1 MIDSF
6 RFSAVVS
13 GLLLSML
20 ALASW
25 GAEICVAEEI
35 RFNEQV
41 RPILAEFCLH
51 CHGTD
56 PETREAD
63 LRLDIKPEDGD
74 HIIVPG
80 KPEESE
86 LFLRI
91 VTDDEDSKM
100 PPAVSGKT
108 LSAKQIAILRAWI
121 QQGGKYEGHWS
132 FEPIRKPELPA
143 ARKQAKTEIDR
154 FILEKLQKNNL
165 ALSPPVSR
173 EKLIRRATFDLIGLP
188 PTWEQVQAF
197 VNDPS
202 ENAFEKV
209 VDRLLASPQYGPR
222 WGRHWL
228 DIARYAD
235 THGGSAIGFVRF
247 PFSYTYRD
255 YVIRSFNEDKPYNQF
270 IKEQLA
276 ADQLGLSE
284 NDPALAGLGFLT
296 VGMQFRNPHDKIDDQ
311 IDVIT
316 RGLMGLTVACAR
328 CHDHKFDAIS
338 TRDYYCLY
346 ATLASSHTP
355 EMFPLIGKPADTPA
369 YRKYQKELKN
379 RQETHDDMA
388 RDQTAV
394 MRSRLKMQVGAY
406 LKELAKGTPEQDLS
420 TTFLSYRTDEVR
432 PLVLE
437 FWRKYLAGLSEE
449 DPVFGPW
456 KKLSQLDKKDFQNQ
470 CAALMEKL
478 TKENGDPAKWPAMHT
493 LNTTTPKWNP
503 RVLEAITKK
512 KPKSLMEVA
521 DAYGDLFAQVHQE
534 WLKSLIATSLE
545 AVEGATVIPDED
557 VRHLNV
563 NSAINRQLRKHLYKP
578 GTPTE
583 MKEEIAVTLLNRPIH
598 DKVRGLKG
606 AIDNLHLVSPGS
618 PPRAMTLQEEKQPKQ
633 FHIFR
638 RGNPIDRADPV
649 QAKFLTA
656 LSGGKETTF
665 PAGKRRLALAE
676 AIVDPSNPLTTRV
689 IVNWIWQHHF
699 GRGLVRTPDDFGTRG
714 DPPTHP
720 KLLDYL
726 AVTFQEDGWS
736 MKKMHKRIML
746 SAVYQQG
753 SIENREAR
761 LIDPDNRLLWR
772 MPRRKLDL
780 EAMRDSMLAVSGELN
795 PGIGGRPFDLYAKK
809 TIPRRTVYGFINRD
823 IVSSLASTFDA
834 ADSSTCTAKRPETNV
849 PQQTLFALNSDFIQ
863 DRAIA
868 LTSMKGFVS
877 APNDRER
884 VQFLYRRIFS
894 RSPQPEE
901 IELAINYIE
910 SQKKQEKESKTTP
923 WQRLAH
929 ALLASNEF
937 VFVD

>member
-1 MIDSF
+1 MLNII
-6 RFSAVVS
+6 RVS
-13 GLLLSML
+13 TMFAGTFFFLI
-20 ALASW
+20 AIQ
-25 GAEICVAEEI
+25 AELCFAEEV

-41 RPILAEFCLH
+41 RPILAEYCLH

-56 PETREAD
+56 PDTREAD
-63 LRLDIKPEDGD
+63 LRLDIKPVTED
-74 HIIVPG
+74 HIIVSG
-80 KPEESE
+80 KPDESE
-86 LFLRI
+86 LFLRL
-91 VTDDEDSKM
+91 VSDDEDSKM
-100 PPAVSGKT
+100 PPADSGKI
-108 LSAKQIAILRAWI
+108 LNAKQIAILREWI
-121 QQGGKYEGHWS
+121 QQGGEYEKHWS
-132 FEPIRKPELPA
+132 FESIRKPTLPA
-143 ARKQAKTEIDR
+143 AQKLAKTEIDR
-154 FILEKLQKNNL
+154 FILNKLQKKNL
-165 ALSPPVSR
+165 TLSPAVSR
-173 EKLIRRATFDLIGLP
+173 EQLIRRATFDLIGLP
-188 PTWEQVQAF
+188 PTWKQVEAF
-197 VNDPS
+197 VNDQS
-202 ENAFEKV
+202 EDAFEKV

-255 YVIRSFNEDKPYNQF
+255 YVIASFNEDKPYHQF
-270 IKEQLA
+270 VKEQLA
-276 ADQLGLSE
+276 ADQLGLAE

-311 IDVIT
+311 IDVIS
-316 RGLMGLTVACAR
+316 RGLLGLTVACAR
-328 CHDHKFDAIS
+328 CHDHKFDEIP
-338 TRDYYCLY
+338 TKDYYSLY
-346 ATLASSHTP
+346 ATLASSHSP
-355 EMFPLIGKPADTPA
+355 DLLPLVGKPKDSPQ
-369 YRKYQKELKN
+369 YQDYKKELKK

-437 FWRKYLAGLSEE
+437 FWRQYLAGLSEE

-456 KKLSQLDKKDFQNQ
+456 KKLSQLDKKDFQKQ
-470 CAALMEKL
+470 CATLIERL

-512 KPKSLMEVA
+512 TPKSLMELA
-521 DAYGDLFAQVHQE
+521 DAYGEVFSQVHQQ

-545 AVEGATVIPDED
+545 AVEGVTVIPDEAAG
-557 VRHLNV
+557 HLEV
-563 NSAINRQLRKHLYKP
+563 NSAINRQLRTHLYKP
-578 GTPTE
+578 GTPTA

-606 AIDNLHLVSPGS
+606 AIEALHLASPGS
-618 PPRAMTLQEEKQPKQ
+618 PPRAMTLQEEKQTED
-633 FHIFR
+633 FYVFR

-649 QAKFLTA
+649 HARFLSE
-656 LSGGKETTF
+656 LSHGKETEF
-665 PAGKRRLALAE
+665 PEGKRRLELAN
-676 AIVDPSNPLTTRV
+676 AIIDPANPLTKRV

-726 AVTFQEDGWS
+726 AITLAEDGWS

-753 SIENREAR
+753 SIENGDAR
-761 LIDPDNRLLWR
+761 KIDPDNKLLWR

-780 EAMRDSMLAVSGELN
+780 EAMRDAMLAVSGELN
-795 PGIGGRPFDLYAKK
+795 PGIGGKPFDLYTKK
-809 TIPRRTVYGFINRD
+809 AIPRRTVYGFINRD

-834 ADSSTCTAKRPETNV
+834 ANSSNCTVTRPETNV

-863 DRAIA
+863 DRAVA
-868 LTSMKGFVS
+868 LSSMKEFVS
-877 APNDRER
+877 ANSDAMR

-894 RSPQPEE
+894 RLPRPEE
-901 IELAINYIE
+901 MELAINYVQ
-910 SQKKQEKESKTTP
+910 SQNQESKTTP
-923 WQRLAH
+923 WQRFAH

>member
-1 MIDSF
+1 MLNII
-6 RFSAVVS
+6 RVS
-13 GLLLSML
+13 TMF
-20 ALASW
+20 A
-25 GAEICVAEEI
+25 GAFFFLIAIQAELCFAEEV

-41 RPILAEFCLH
+41 RPILAEYCLH

-56 PETREAD
+56 PDTREAG
-63 LRLDIKPEDGD
+63 LRLDIKPVTED

-80 KPEESE
+80 KPDESE
-86 LFLRI
+86 LFLRL
-91 VTDDEDSKM
+91 VSDEDLKM
-100 PPAVSGKT
+100 PPADSGKT
-108 LSAKQIAILRAWI
+108 LNAKQIAILREWI
-121 QQGGKYEGHWS
+121 QQGGEYEKHWS
-132 FEPIRKPELPA
+132 FESIRKPKLPA
-143 ARKQAKTEIDR
+143 AQKLAKTEIDR
-154 FILEKLQKNNL
+154 FILAKLQKKSL
-165 ALSPPVSR
+165 TLSPAVSR
-173 EKLIRRATFDLIGLP
+173 EQLIRRATFDLIGLP
-188 PTWEQVQAF
+188 PTWKQVQAF

-202 ENAFEKV
+202 EDAFEKV

-255 YVIRSFNEDKPYNQF
+255 YVINSFNEDKPYHQF
-270 IKEQLA
+270 VKEQLA
-276 ADQLGLSE
+276 ADQLGLAE

-311 IDVIT
+311 IDVIS
-316 RGLMGLTVACAR
+316 RGLLGLTVACAR
-328 CHDHKFDAIS
+328 CHDHKFDEIS
-338 TRDYYCLY
+338 TKDYYSLY
-346 ATLASSHTP
+346 ATLASSHSP
-355 EMFPLIGKPADTPA
+355 DLLPLVGKPKDSPQ
-369 YRKYQKELKN
+369 YQGYKKELKK

-437 FWRKYLAGLSEE
+437 FWRQYLAGLTEE
-449 DPVFGPW
+449 DAVFGPW
-456 KKLSQLDKKDFQNQ
+456 KKLSQLDAKDFQKQ
-470 CAALMEKL
+470 CTTLIESL
-478 TKENGDPAKWPAMHT
+478 VKENGDPAKWPAMHT

-521 DAYGDLFAQVHQE
+521 DAYGDLFAQVHQQ

-545 AVEGATVIPDED
+545 AVEGVTVIPDENIK
-557 VRHLNV
+557 HLEV

-578 GTPTE
+578 GTPTA
-583 MKEEIAVTLLNRPIH
+583 MKEEIAVILLNRPIC

-606 AIDNLHLVSPGS
+606 AIQALHLASPGS
-618 PPRAMTLQEEKQPKQ
+618 PPRAMAIQEEKQTEV
-633 FHIFR
+633 FYVFR

-656 LSGGKETTF
+656 LSEQKETSF
-665 PAGKRRLALAE
+665 SAGKRRLELAN
-676 AIVDPSNPLTTRV
+676 AIVDPANPLTKRV
-689 IVNWIWQHHF
+689 IANWIWQHHF

-736 MKKMHKRIML
+736 IKKMHKRIML

-753 SIENREAR
+753 SIESGDAR
-761 LIDPDNRLLWR
+761 KTDPDNKLLWR

-795 PGIGGRPFDLYAKK
+795 PGLGGKPFDLYTKK
-809 TIPRRTVYGFINRD
+809 AIPRRTVYGFINRD

-834 ADSSTCTAKRPETNV
+834 ANSSTCTAKRPDTNV

-863 DRAIA
+863 DRSVT
-868 LTSMKGFVS
+868 LTTMKGFVS
-877 APNDRER
+877 AKSDASR
-884 VQFLYRRIFS
+884 VQFLYGRIFS
-894 RSPQPEE
+894 RLPRPEE
-901 IELAINYIE
+901 IELAINYVQ
-910 SQKKQEKESKTTP
+910 SQNQESKTTP
-923 WQRLAH
+923 WQRFAH

>member
-1 MIDSF
+1 MLKLIRVSTIFSGIFFFLIACATEYSF
-6 RFSAVVS
+6 A
-13 GLLLSML
+13 
-20 ALASW
+20 
-25 GAEICVAEEI
+25 AEV

-51 CHGTD
+51 CHGAD

-63 LRLDIKPEDGD
+63 LRLDIEPVA
-74 HIIVPG
+74 HTQIIVSG
-80 KPEESE
+80 KPQESE
-86 LFLRI
+86 LYLR
-91 VTDDEDSKM
+91 VVSDDDDLKM
-100 PPAVSGKT
+100 PPPDSGKSLNT
-108 LSAKQIAILRAWI
+108 KQIAVLRQWI
-121 QQGGKYEGHWS
+121 QQGGTYEKHWS
-132 FEPIRKPELPA
+132 FESLRKPEIPA
-143 ARKQAKTEIDR
+143 ADPSAKTEIDR
-154 FILEKLQKNNL
+154 FILKKLQEKNL
-165 ALSPPVSR
+165 ALSPAVTR
-173 EKLIRRATFDLIGLP
+173 EQLIRRATFDLIGLP
-188 PTWEQVQAF
+188 PSWEQVQEF
-197 VNDPS
+197 VNDRS

-255 YVIRSFNEDKPYNQF
+255 YVIRSFNEDKPYDQF
-270 IKEQLA
+270 IREQLA
-276 ADQLGLSE
+276 ADQMGLAE

-296 VGMQFRNPHDKIDDQ
+296 VGMQYRNPHDKIDDQ

-316 RGLMGLTVACAR
+316 RGLLGLTVACAR
-328 CHDHKFDAIS
+328 CHDHKFDTIS
-338 TRDYYCLY
+338 TRDYYSLY
-346 ATLASSHTP
+346 ATLASSRTP
-355 EMFPLIGKPADTPA
+355 EMFPVLGKPEETPR
-369 YRKYQKELKN
+369 YRDYKKELKR

-437 FWRKYLAGLSEE
+437 LWRKYLAELSEE

-456 KKLSQLDKKDFQNQ
+456 KKLSQLEKKDFDKE
-470 CAALMEKL
+470 CVRLIESMK
-478 TKENGDPAKWPAMHT
+478 KENGDPAKWPAMHT
-493 LNTTTPKWNP
+493 LNTTTPRWNP
-503 RVLEAITKK
+503 RVLDAIAKK
-512 KPKSLMEVA
+512 KPKSLLDVA
-521 DAYGDLFAQVHQE
+521 QAYGDLFAQVHQQ

-545 AVEGATVIPDED
+545 AVEGGTVIPDED
-557 VRHLNV
+557 VKHLEV

-583 MKEEIAVTLLNRPIH
+583 MKEEIAVTLLNRPIR

-618 PPRAMTLQEEKQPKQ
+618 PPRAMTLREEKETKQ
-633 FHIFR
+633 FYVFR
-638 RGNPIDRADPV
+638 RGNPIDRAEPV
-649 QAKFLTA
+649 QAKFLKA
-656 LSGGKETTF
+656 LSEGKETAFT
-665 PAGKRRLALAE
+665 AGKRRLELAN
-676 AIVDPSNPLTTRV
+676 AIVDRTNPLTTRV

-714 DPPTHP
+714 EPPTHSE
-720 KLLDYL
+720 LLDYL

-736 MKKMHKRIML
+736 MKKMHRRIML

-753 SIENREAR
+753 AIENSAAR
-761 LIDPDNRLLWR
+761 KVDPDNKLLWR

-780 EAMRDSMLAVSGELN
+780 ESMRDAMLAVSGELN
-795 PGIGGRPFDLYAKK
+795 LGIGGRPFDLYAKK

-834 ADSSTCTAKRPETNV
+834 ADASTCTAIRPETNV

-863 DRAIA
+863 DRAVA
-868 LTSMKGFVS
+868 LTRMKGFVS
-877 APNDRER
+877 AKNDTER
-884 VQFLYRRIFS
+884 VRFLYRRLFS
-894 RSPQPEE
+894 RLPRAEE
-901 IELAINYIE
+901 NELAIDYIR
-910 SQKKQEKESKTTP
+910 SQNQKSETTP